1 MSDLVDAIAQK
12 LHLRK
17 SSKCD
22 GSSPSSS
29 EEEVGDA
36 ADVDDVAATLTNDFG
51 VNFECVSAQC
61 QYNDTKLIPPGIFAG
76 FCNRMVSFNQPILI
90 STNYWPFIG

>member
-22 GSSPSSS
+22 GSSPTSS

-61 QYNDTKLIPPGIFAG
+61 QYNDTKLIPPGIFAR
-76 FCNRMVSFNQPILI
+76 FCNRMVSFNQSILI